1 MSAFPVL
8 MMIALQAATAP
19 AVGATAQPAPAW
31 QERVDAFVAGQM
43 RTQKVPGIAL
53 AIVKDGVVMTRG
65 YGESNVE
72 HHVPVTPATIFQSG
86 SVGKQFTATA
96 VMLLVEEGR
105 ISLEDSITRYLPDAP
120 AAWQPIRIR
129 HLLTHTSGI
138 PDYAVD
144 SFDYRR
150 DATEDELAKMAYGL
164 TLEFPPG
171 AKWKYSNTGYLL
183 LGVVIH
189 KVSGQFYGDLLAER
203 VFRPLGMS
211 TARVISEAD
220 IVPNRAA
227 GYELVDGQ
235 LSNQEWVAPSLNTTA
250 DGALYLSVQD
260 MVAWDRG
267 LRAGAIL
274 KPDSRKQVYTPVRLT
289 TGETHPY
296 GFGWSVGSVAGAP
309 RYSHGGSW
317 QGFRSYIARYLGA
330 DLTIILFANLAE
342 TDTEALVDGVA
353 TIIDPRL
360 TPPPA
365 EKTAG
370 QQ

>member
-1 MSAFPVL
+1 MPAFPVL
-8 MMIALQAATAP
+8 MMIGLQAAAASAAGAEVQSAP
-19 AVGATAQPAPAW
+19 PW
-31 QERVDAFVAGQM
+31 QTRVDAFVAAQM
-43 RTQKVPGIAL
+43 LAQKVPGVAL
-53 AIVKDGVVMTRG
+53 AIVKDGVVVARG

-72 HHVPVTPATIFQSG
+72 HHVPVTPETIFQSG
-86 SVGKQFTATA
+86 SVGKQFTAAA

-105 ISLEDSITRYLPDAP
+105 IALEDSITRYLPDAP
-120 AAWQPIRIR
+120 ATWQPIRIR

-144 SFDYRR
+144 TFDYRR
-150 DATEDELAKMAYGL
+150 DATEDELARMAYGL

-171 AKWKYSNTGYLL
+171 AQWKYSNTGYLL

-203 VFRPLGMS
+203 IFRPLGMS
-211 TARVISEAD
+211 TARVISEAE

-235 LSNQEWVAPSLNTTA
+235 LRNQEWVAPSLNTTA
-250 DGALYLSVQD
+250 DGALYLTVQD

-274 KPDSRKQVYTPVRLT
+274 KPESWAQMYTPVRLAG
-289 TGETHPY
+289 GETYPY
-296 GFGWSVGSVAGAP
+296 GFGWSVGTVAGAP
-309 RYSHGGSW
+309 RYAHGGSW
-317 QGFRSYIARYLGA
+317 QGFKSYIARYLGA

-360 TPPPA
+360 TPPVDQ
-365 EKTAG
+365 TAG
-370 QQ
+370 RD

>member
-1 MSAFPVL
+1 MPAFPVL
-8 MMIALQAATAP
+8 MMIGLQAAAAAGAEVQSAP
-19 AVGATAQPAPAW
+19 PW
-31 QERVDAFVAGQM
+31 QTRVDAFVAAQM
-43 RTQKVPGIAL
+43 QAQKVPGVAL
-53 AIVKDGVVMTRG
+53 AIVKDGAVVARG

-72 HHVPVTPATIFQSG
+72 HHVPVTPETIFQSG
-86 SVGKQFTATA
+86 SVGKQFTAAA

-105 ISLEDSITRYLPDAP
+105 IALEDSITRYLPDAP
-120 AAWQPIRIR
+120 ATWQPIRIR

-144 SFDYRR
+144 TFDYRR
-150 DATEDELAKMAYGL
+150 DATEDELARMAYGL

-171 AKWKYSNTGYLL
+171 AQWKYSNTGYLL

-203 VFRPLGMS
+203 IFRPLGMS
-211 TARVISEAD
+211 TARVISEAE

-235 LSNQEWVAPSLNTTA
+235 LRNQEWVAPSLNTTA
-250 DGALYLSVQD
+250 DGALYLTVQD

-274 KPDSRKQVYTPVRLT
+274 KPESWTQVYTPVRLAG
-289 TGETHPY
+289 GETHPY
-296 GFGWSVGSVAGAP
+296 GFGWSVGTVAGAP
-309 RYSHGGSW
+309 RYAHGGSW
-317 QGFRSYIARYLGA
+317 QGFKSYIARYLGA

-360 TPPPA
+360 TPPLDQ
-365 EKTAG
+365 TAG
-370 QQ
+370 RD